1 MNHIYKVIRCKTT
14 GLFIAVAETAK
25 SNGKSKN
32 QTVGQTRKKNGI
44 QQYAILMNASSNLKV
59 FGVRKLAFALSM
71 IFGIGIINHAQAQ
84 DLSVDGTLTV
94 VGNTTVNG
102 TLTVGGQTV
111 ATQTELQKKANQT
124 DLDATNATVATK
136 ANQSDLDTTEM
147 RLSDS
152 FLFRV
157 SQSV

>member
-1 MNHIYKVIRCKTT
+1 
-14 GLFIAVAETAK
+14 
-25 SNGKSKN
+25 
-32 QTVGQTRKKNGI
+32 
-44 QQYAILMNASSNLKV
+44 
-59 FGVRKLAFALSM
+59 M

-84 DLSVDGTLTV
+84 DLYVDGTLTV

-124 DLDATNATVATK
+124 DLDTTNATVATK